1 MKGTFVPINNRRLQ
15 VHTLGPTGTNC
26 EAAAQYYLEQNNHKQ
41 GDVVLYETL
50 EEALDGV
57 MTNPADSVLL
67 GCVVYPKL
75 NEIVF
80 RNLKAMSLHECFMM
94 PTHPMVLA
102 ARGHGPV
109 QKVLSHPAPVNLIED
124 RGYDIRLVTS
134 NAAAALEC
142 AGGSADACITTSVA
156 AEANNLEI
164 LEDFGPVRMGFS
176 IHVPHGTTL

>member
-1 MKGTFVPINNRRLQ
+1 MKGTFVSKNDRRLQ

-26 EAAAQYYLEQNNHKQ
+26 EAAAHYYLEQHDHKQ
-41 GDVVLYETL
+41 GSVVLYDTL
-50 EEALDGV
+50 ENAVDGV
-57 MTNPADSVLL
+57 MTNPSDSVLL

-80 RNLKAMSLHECFMM
+80 RNLKSMSLHECFMM
-94 PTHPMVLA
+94 PTHRMVLA
-102 ARGHGPV
+102 ARDRGPV
-109 QKVLSHPAPVNLIED
+109 RKVLSHPAPVNLVED
-124 RGYDIRLVTS
+124 RGYDIQLVTS

-142 AGGSADACITTSVA
+142 SAGGADACITTSVA

-164 LEDFGPVRMGFS
+164 LEDFGWVPMGFS